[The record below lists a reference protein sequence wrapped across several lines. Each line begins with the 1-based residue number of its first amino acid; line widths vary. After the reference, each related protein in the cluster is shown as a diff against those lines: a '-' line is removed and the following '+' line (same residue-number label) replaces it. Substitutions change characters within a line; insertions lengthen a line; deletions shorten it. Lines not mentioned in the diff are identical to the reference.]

1 MLLFTLNIFDEVD
14 RVWGTEK
21 NILSDTFILFF
32 LKTPMDDWN

>member
-14 RVWGTEK
+14 RVCGTEK